1 MLLLSLAYYASA
13 ADTPIILPKS
23 PAGYTLELDRLP
35 LPAGTKL
42 EGAQRD
48 DEGILTIRLLAPDPA
63 KNSKALT
70 LPLRFAPESQ
80 VGDVPAAW
88 SERGSA
94 IAFILSCYESSKA
107 DERRLF
113 VFCTRHGELRP
124 VALPDLYTHLTTKRQ
139 DFAWLAIHY
148 SGADCF
154 GWVGDDLLIVQF
166 NGSCALSR
174 DVGDTESREISGY
187 AVFQLADDG
196 TIKIRE
202 ILNLRVQG

>member
-1 MLLLSLAYYASA
+1 MLLLSFAYYASA
-13 ADTPIILPKS
+13 ADTPIILPKN
-23 PAGYTLELDRLP
+23 PAGYALELDRLQ

-42 EGAQRD
+42 DGAQRD

-63 KNSKALT
+63 KNSKPLT

-80 VGDVPAAW
+80 VGDVPVAW

-94 IAFILSCYESSKA
+94 IAFILPCYESSKA
-107 DERRLF
+107 NELRLF
-113 VFCTRHGELRP
+113 VFCTHGKLRP
-124 VALPDLYTHLTTKRQ
+124 VALPDIYTHLTTKRQ
-139 DFAWLAIHY
+139 DLAWLAIHY
-148 SGADCF
+148 SGANCF
-154 GWVGDDLLIVQF
+154 GWVGDDLLIVEF
-166 NGSCALSR
+166 TGSCALSR